1 MISKSSQNIILKIS
15 PALSTHSL
23 FIKDVV
29 IIRWKGEVAA
39 IPYYD
44 NDTTG
49 GQ

>member
-29 IIRWKGEVAA
+29 IIRWKGEVAT

-44 NDTTG
+44 NDATG